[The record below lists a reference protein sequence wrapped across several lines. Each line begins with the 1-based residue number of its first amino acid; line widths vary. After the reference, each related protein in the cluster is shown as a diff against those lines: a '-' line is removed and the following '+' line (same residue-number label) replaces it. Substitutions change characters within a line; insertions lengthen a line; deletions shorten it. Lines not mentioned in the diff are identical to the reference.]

1 MKNDPKEQRQ
11 KVKVKDKACENQYG
25 FDEVKHVIAFAGQQ
39 IRKSLF
45 LTPA

>member
-25 FDEVKHVIAFAGQQ
+25 FDEVKAFAGQQ